1 MKPLGEY
8 LPLLVDGGHVLGTFG
23 KQLLGAIRPPPFD
36 YRPADQAAAVAALH
50 PDRLRVRVT
59 RREPAGVFAALITL
73 APEGGVLPVF
83 KSGQYVNVFVTVD
96 GVRTSPPFSIAS
108 PATRRDA
115 LTILVR
121 RQAGGFVSPHL
132 VDHAALGDV
141 LEISGPA
148 GDFFYHPLRDR
159 PDLLMVA
166 GGSGVAP
173 FLGILEELA
182 ARSAPVRSVLL
193 LGSRTEADL
202 LLRERLARLEA
213 ERPCQ
218 LQVIH
223 VLSEPGPM
231 WSGETGFIDGACVLR
246 HVPAERLAG
255 MSAFVCGPAPLL
267 ALARAELPR
276 VGVPRHRIRTEAYGP
291 PADITGEPGWPAGL
305 SADARFAVR
314 LAPGGRTIS
323 ARAGEPLMNALERAG
338 VVVPALCRSGVCATC
353 RTRLL
358 EGRVFHPAGAAL
370 RATDLSAGYIHPCLA
385 YPVADLVLRLP
396 QSAGSRADLP

>member
-8 LPLLVDGGHVLGTFG
+8 LPLLTDGVHVLGTFG
-23 KQLLGAIRPPPFD
+23 RQLLGAVRAPAFD
-36 YRPADQAAAVAALH
+36 YRLEDQLAAVAAHH
-50 PDRLRVRVT
+50 PDRIRVRVS
-59 RREPAGVFAALITL
+59 RREPAGASAALITL
-73 APEGGVLPVF
+73 TPDPGPLPVF

-96 GVRTSPPFSIAS
+96 GTRTSRPFSIAS

-132 VDHAALGDV
+132 VDHAAVGDA

-148 GDFFYHPLRDR
+148 GDFFHHPLRDR
-159 PDLLMVA
+159 PDLLLVA
-166 GGSGVAP
+166 GGSGLAP

-182 ARSAPVRSVLL
+182 ARSSPVRAVLL
-193 LGSRTEADL
+193 LGSRTEADI
-202 LLRERLARLEA
+202 LLREHLARLEA
-213 ERPCQ
+213 ERPCH
-218 LQVIH
+218 LQVVH
-223 VLSEPGPM
+223 VLSEPEPG
-231 WSGETGFIDGACVLR
+231 WTGDRGFIDGACVLR
-246 HVPAERLAG
+246 HVPAERVAG

-276 VGVPRHRIRTEAYGP
+276 IGVAAHRIRTEAYGP
-291 PADITGEPGWPAGL
+291 PADVTAEPGWPRGL
-305 SADARFAVR
+305 AADARFAVR
-314 LAPGGRTIS
+314 IAPGSRTIS

-358 EGRVFHPAGAAL
+358 EGRVFHAPGKAL
-370 RATDLSAGYIHPCLA
+370 RASDHAAGFIHPCLA
-385 YPVADLVLRLP
+385 YPISDLVLRLP
-396 QSAGSRADLP
+396 QTTGPRRVLP